1 MRKTVLTAVIVALAL
16 GGCQSNTDGNII
28 PSPAPVPSASQTQS
42 TKPAEPSK
50 QPTKTV
56 EPEPTTEKPVEPKP
70 EPTTASTTEAGTP
83 ATQFAQRWGLRYPSV
98 PEYAILKAA
107 KGTCLLI
114 EQGGVDWFADPVIMG
129 GIEEIVTGF
138 GIEKNQALEFAQDA
152 NQNYCSSIAN
162 PT

>member
-1 MRKTVLTAVIVALAL
+1 MRKTVLAVAGVALAL
-16 GGCQSNTDGNII
+16 GGCQSNTDGNIT
-28 PSPAPVPSASQTQS
+28 PSPAPVPSVSETKS
-42 TKPAEPSK
+42 TKPAEPSES
-50 QPTKTV
+50 PTPAKSSESPKPDPDSSTAK
-56 EPEPTTEKPVEPKP
+56 PPVE
-70 EPTTASTTEAGTP
+70 TTEAGTP

-114 EQGGVDWFADPVIMG
+114 EQGGVDWFADPMIMG